1 MVSSVQMME
10 RMGMPLPGMSSQG
23 MTAPTMP
30 GTMPASMNW
39 MMVPRCTF
47 KMEKCTGGMKITC
60 MCEDAMAASMM
71 QQLCSAMA
79 GCMWSCCMVMNG
91 TVVCCCNLTMGMCK
105 CEMSDKG
112 MSVMC
117 TSGDKACADMI
128 QSCCDCMATMLKS
141 GCVCCMMMNNTPV
154 CCGCC

>member
-10 RMGMPLPGMSSQG
+10 RMGMPLPGMTSQG
-23 MTAPTMP
+23 MPTPTMP
-30 GTMPASMNW
+30 GSMPSTNW

-60 MCEDAMAASMM
+60 TCDDPMAASMM

-79 GCMWSCCMVMNG
+79 GGMWSCCMVMNG

-112 MSVMC
+112 DVASP
-117 TSGDKACADMI
+117 APA
-128 QSCCDCMATMLKS
+128 ATR
-141 GCVCCMMMNNTPV
+141 PAPR
-154 CCGCC
+154 